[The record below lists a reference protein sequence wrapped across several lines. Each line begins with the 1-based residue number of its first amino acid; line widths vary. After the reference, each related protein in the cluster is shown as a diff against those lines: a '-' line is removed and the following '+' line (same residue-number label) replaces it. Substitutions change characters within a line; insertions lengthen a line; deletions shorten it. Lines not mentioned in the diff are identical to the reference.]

1 MSDSTAYDGNDQ
13 VAVLAALFHILAS
26 GAEGSRGRERW
37 DGLVRV
43 VNSHGA
49 TAVGGKAAGV
59 AELAALRHQ
68 PDDTKSAETLARV
81 LLARSDDDA
90 LFRDAFTIWH
100 GQEEIQATE
109 RSLHGAAGGASASS
123 PAQRTSPQGSNGEHR
138 HWWQRLRG
146 YLSGPWQV
154 AIGVLILG
162 IPATILSAHLSG
174 GNSPSTSSPSASYSP
189 TGNAPVQINSVQV
202 IPSVQ
207 SRGMVLPEVIRLS
220 KAQFAQ
226 LNQMD
231 RTNWD
236 AYSQIISKEGGVRL
250 GISQVEIAVTG
261 NVPQSARITGIRV
274 VDRSCRPPLAGTL
287 FYTGGGQGEGSTIPA
302 NFNLDIP
309 DPVALT
315 PSGVG
320 FFAGH
325 TITLSPGEKQTLV
338 IGSVTEN
345 YYCQYELQLSVLV
358 GSRTT
363 METVN
368 DHGKRFQALAAAPF
382 SRYGAIYVGGSLN
395 TGSIY
400 GAFVSENPA
409 TYKGGLV
416 GHYPQ

>member
-13 VAVLAALFHILAS
+13 AAVLAAVLRILAS
-26 GAEGSRGRERW
+26 GAEGSLGRERW
-37 DGLVRV
+37 DGLARV
-43 VNSHGA
+43 VNSQGA

-59 AELAALRHQ
+59 AELAALRHH
-68 PDDTKSAETLARV
+68 PDNTRSAETLARV
-81 LLARSDDDA
+81 LLARSDNDA
-90 LFRDAFTIWH
+90 SFRNAFTTWR
-100 GQEEIQATE
+100 GQREIQATE
-109 RSLHGAAGGASASS
+109 RSLHGAAGDASASS
-123 PAQRTSPQGSNGEHR
+123 PAQKISPQESNPQHR
-138 HWWQRLRG
+138 HWWDRLRG
-146 YLSGPWQV
+146 HLSGPWQV
-154 AIGVLILG
+154 GIGSLILG
-162 IPATILSAHLSG
+162 IPIALLTAHLSG

-189 TGNAPVQINSVQV
+189 TGSAPVQINSVQV

-236 AYSQIISKEGGVRL
+236 AYSQIISNEGGVRL

-261 NVPQSARITGIRV
+261 NAPQSARITGINV
-274 VDRSCRPPLAGTL
+274 VDRSCRPPLTGTL
-287 FYTGGGQGEGSTIPA
+287 FNTGGGQGEGPTIPA

-325 TITLSPGEKQTLV
+325 TITLNPGEKQTLV

-363 METVN
+363 METVT

-395 TGSIY
+395 TSSNY
-400 GAFVSENPA
+400 GAFVPENPA
-409 TYKGGLV
+409 TYKGGVV
-416 GHYPQ
+416 GRYAQ